1 MGYIACGRKKYISL
15 NRAAAIWNSRIQ
27 WPRSRFLL
35 ITYRGY
41 DTLVLQDKK
50 TEFLLSKKGVG
61 QGDPLSM
68 LMYAAAVMP
77 LIKSLSN
84 PSNWIQ
90 NWYADDSSC
99 IAKLTHL
106 RDWFDKLC
114 EHGPKYG
121 YYPEVDKC
129 IVMCVCVCVW
139 VGVGVC
145 LGINMFIYMLLS
157 FTKWTLFMYVHAI
170 FYVTFPIIIF

>member
-1 MGYIACGRKKYISL
+1 MEEGVCTAPPEAY
-15 NRAAAIWNSRIQ
+15 
-27 WPRSRFLL
+27 F
-35 ITYRGY
+35 
-41 DTLVLQDKK
+41 
-50 TEFLLSKKGVG
+50 SKEGAS

-68 LMYAAAVMP
+68 LMYTAAVMP

-99 IAKLTHL
+99 IAKLTYL

-129 IVMCVCVCVW
+129 IVIVDSNHEKEDRSAFEHL
-139 VGVGVC
+139 GVKVVKGYRF
-145 LGINMFIYMLLS
+145 LWI
-157 FTKWTLFMYVHAI
+157 HRR
-170 FYVTFPIIIF
+170 P

>member
-1 MGYIACGRKKYISL
+1 M
-15 NRAAAIWNSRIQ
+15 
-27 WPRSRFLL
+27 
-35 ITYRGY
+35 
-41 DTLVLQDKK
+41 LQDKKK
-50 TEFLLSKKGVG
+50 TEFLLSKEGVG

-99 IAKLTHL
+99 IAKLTHQL
-106 RDWFDKLC
+106 DWFDKLC

-129 IVMCVCVCVW
+129 IVIIDSNHETEAQSAFEHL
-139 VGVGVC
+139 GVKVVKGC
-145 LGINMFIYMLLS
+145 RFLGILVS
-157 FTKWTLFMYVHAI
+157 VC
-170 FYVTFPIIIF
+170 

>member
-1 MGYIACGRKKYISL
+1 
-15 NRAAAIWNSRIQ
+15 
-27 WPRSRFLL
+27 
-35 ITYRGY
+35 
-41 DTLVLQDKK
+41 
-50 TEFLLSKKGVG
+50 
-61 QGDPLSM
+61 
-68 LMYAAAVMP
+68 MYAAAVMP
-77 LIKSLSN
+77 HIKSLSN

-129 IVMCVCVCVW
+129 IVIIDSNHETEAQSAFEHLGVEVVKGYRFL
-139 VGVGVC
+139 VG
-145 LGINMFIYMLLS
+145 FIGDHDSTKAFIKKKIIELMNSVVKLS
-157 FTKWTLFMYVHAI
+157 KWLNHNLKQHFQ
-170 FYVTFPIIIF
+170 P